1 MATKTERFVVISD
14 THGDNLDPAA
24 FAAAK
29 SFIDEFRPVHRIHA
43 GDVFDL
49 RWLRAKASDEEKQG
63 SIVADLQAGYDLLA
77 WFKPTVV
84 LWGNHD
90 ARLVRAMEDTT
101 GAVRKLAMDIINE
114 VSDSL
119 PAGCVTYPY
128 DKRKGV
134 HQLADWRIIHG
145 YSHGENALRLAAGA
159 YGNVMMGHV
168 HRSERVK
175 VNGIEDRV
183 ALGLGCL
190 CKLDLAY
197 NAASLNTLKQSHG
210 FAYGFIVD
218 GRAVVFQAAP
228 TDRGVWILPTEF
240 RTMGA
245 SDGQGKNSGR

>member
-24 FAAAK
+24 FAAAR
-29 SFIDEFRPVHRIHA
+29 SFIDEFKPVHRIHA

-49 RWLRAKASDEEKQG
+49 RWLRAKASDTEKKE
-63 SIVADLQAGYDLLA
+63 STVADLQAGYDLID
-77 WFKPTVV
+77 WFQPTVV

-90 ARLVRAMEDTT
+90 ARLQRALEETSGVVLD
-101 GAVRKLAMDIINE
+101 AVKSIVNE
-114 VSDSL
+114 VADSL
-119 PAGCVTYPY
+119 PRGCVTYPY

-145 YSHGENALRLAAGA
+145 YSHGETALRLAAGA

-175 VNGIEDRV
+175 VNGIEDRIG
-183 ALGLGCL
+183 LGIGCL

-197 NAASLNTLKQSHG
+197 NATSLNTLKQSHG

-240 RTMGA
+240 RTMGV